1 MSERKLM
8 KDYFD
13 IDLARHYA
21 KDISKIYPEFK
32 AQEFISSTSAEI
44 ADGRMSERIQIF
56 SEQLRKYLPD
66 DYSEATNIII
76 DVLGLEND
84 KFYFPFA
91 EMYYY
96 RALSKFVETYGL
108 DNFEQ
113 SMKTIE
119 EITKRDTAEFAIRP
133 FILKD
138 YDKVEAVFQKWGRSD
153 NAHLR
158 RLVTEGPRPRLPW
171 AKKLPFLR
179 GDVQENF
186 RLLKPFLDDPSR
198 YVEKSVA
205 NHLNDISK
213 YHPEEV
219 ISFLKENINETS
231 PFIVRRALRTLKKL
245 ESDKALRLLQLLK

>member
-21 KDISKIYPEFK
+21 KDISKIYPEFNSE
-32 AQEFISSTSAEI
+32 AFISNTAAEI

-66 DYSEATNIII
+66 DYTEATNIII
-76 DVLGLEND
+76 EVLGLEND
-84 KFYFPFA
+84 KFYFPFE

-133 FILKD
+133 FIQKD
-138 YDKVEAVFQKWGRSD
+138 YNKVEAIFKEWGRSD

-179 GDVQENF
+179 DDVQENF
-186 RLLKPFLDDPSR
+186 RLLKPFLDDSSR

-213 YHPEEV
+213 YYPEAV

-231 PFIVRRALRTLKKL
+231 PFIIKRALRTLKKL
-245 ESDKALRLLQLLK
+245 ENDKALRLLQTLK